1 MLLLN
6 VLLTLSLSTSS
17 LEYHHRLL
25 PTTSSPS
32 SQSLPS
38 FLSTFMV
45 VLSVAD
51 DDDVDDV
58 DDDDNDNDTDMNPL
72 QIRLFVSLSM
82 KMKRFL
88 CFFLPVQ
95 GNFWQKLKAFI

>member
-32 SQSLPS
+32 SSLPS

-51 DDDVDDV
+51 DDDVDD
-58 DDDDNDNDTDMNPL
+58 DDNDTDTDMNPL

-88 CFFLPVQ
+88 CFFSSSSRKFLAKTEGFHLIV
-95 GNFWQKLKAFI
+95 A